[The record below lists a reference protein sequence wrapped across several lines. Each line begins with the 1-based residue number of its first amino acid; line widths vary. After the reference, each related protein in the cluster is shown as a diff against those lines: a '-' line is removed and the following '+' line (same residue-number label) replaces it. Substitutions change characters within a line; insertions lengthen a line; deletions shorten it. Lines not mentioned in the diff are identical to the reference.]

1 MYQPMYNTVPEE
13 ERRETKI
20 KKLWLKLPKP
30 KEGNISSTG
39 SAEGPQQDDS
49 KQTHSETDHN

>member
-1 MYQPMYNTVPEE
+1 MYNTVPEE
-13 ERRETKI
+13 ERRGTKI